1 RSMAFSTGMTA
12 AVDQLPIAQQNDAN
26 AILQASQMFMGALG
40 TTVAAL
46 FGSNRGGIAIGLNQF
61 LWLLFAIALLL
72 FLLFWLQK
80 HLAEATK

>member
-1 RSMAFSTGMTA
+1 
-12 AVDQLPIAQQNDAN
+12 
-26 AILQASQMFMGALG
+26 MFMGALG